1 MHVPKQAGS
10 IARLSFLDVEFIA
23 FAKRREHHC
32 GRDVFL

>member
-1 MHVPKQAGS
+1 MHEPKRAGS

-23 FAKRREHHC
+23 IAKRREHHR